1 MQLPSFRRKAPDT
14 APATALVVTPSAP
27 ITAEAPS
34 ARWFWPWQEALER
47 WRLSLAGRSAATAA
61 TYASAVKVFFQ
72 TPGAPDLAG
81 ITIEHLDA
89 YASAQ
94 GLKAGKNA
102 PGAERIAPATVN
114 IRLAALKA
122 FLLWCLNRDML
133 PGHLSKERIK
143 DALRGITTRVQR
155 PYQVLEAEE
164 LPAMLQAAEADKT
177 DGARCL
183 ALVALGLGAGLRVS
197 ELCALNVGSIAIDKR
212 GAYVDVQQGKGR
224 KDRQVPIDESVYLL
238 VAAYL
243 EQTGRSIHRAAD
255 RDMPLFLTR
264 KSKSSAGRLC
274 TRHARRI
281 IEACAERAGLQ
292 GEKHITPHGLRH
304 SYAFNLLLGSKE
316 EGREG
321 APATAVA
328 NMLGHAD
335 LRHVMRYTD
344 HLERQKLAVY
354 APSLRRARQAS

>member
-1 MQLPSFRRKAPDT
+1 MQLPSFRRKNT
-14 APATALVVTPSAP
+14 QALVPVAPIAP
-27 ITAEAPS
+27 ITAEAP
-34 ARWFWPWQEALER
+34 ARWFDSWQEALER
-47 WRLSLAGRSAATAA
+47 WRATLAGRSLATAA
-61 TYASAVKVFFQ
+61 TYTSAVKTFFE
-72 TPGAPDLAG
+72 TPGAPDLG
-81 ITIEHLDA
+81 EITIEALDA

-94 GLKAGKNA
+94 ALKAGKNA
-102 PGAERIAPATVN
+102 PPSERIAPATVN

-133 PGHLSKERIK
+133 PGSLSKERIK

-155 PYQVLEAEE
+155 PYQVVEVEE
-164 LPAMLQAAEADKT
+164 MPAMLAAAEVDHT

-224 KDRQVPIDESVYLL
+224 KDRQVPIDESVYGL
-238 VAAYL
+238 VAEYL
-243 EQTGRSIHRAAD
+243 EQSGRSIHRAAD
-255 RDMPLFLTR
+255 RDTPLFLSR
-264 KSKSSAGRLC
+264 KQRKSAGRLC
-274 TRHARRI
+274 ARHARRI
-281 IEACAERAGLQ
+281 IEACAGRAGLQ
-292 GEKHITPHGLRH
+292 EQKHITPHGLRH
-304 SYAFNLLLGSKE
+304 SYAFSLLLGNKE

-328 NMLGHAD
+328 NLLGHAD

-344 HLERQKLAVY
+344 HIERQKLAVY
-354 APSLRRARQAS
+354 APALKRGKQAS